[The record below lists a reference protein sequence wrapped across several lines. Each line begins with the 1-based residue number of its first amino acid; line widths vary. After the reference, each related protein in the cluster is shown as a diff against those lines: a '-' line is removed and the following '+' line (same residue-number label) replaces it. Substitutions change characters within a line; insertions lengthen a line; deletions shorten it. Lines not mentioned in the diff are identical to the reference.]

1 MKKYLVLY
9 YSNTGNSEFI
19 AKKISQELVCDSK
32 KIIPI
37 INNVFLLFLMS
48 ALKINIPVNIS
59 KKEIEN
65 YDEIIILGPIWGGLL
80 ISPLKTIIL
89 KCIKAEKNIHFAV
102 TCETKDENKNDKY
115 GYTNTLKY
123 VECIGGKLIKNT
135 DGFSTFS
142 VNSTNKSANQKI
154 LQKIKITEDNFIG
167 ELSSKVENFV
177 IKIKS
182 S

>member
-19 AKKISQELVCDSK
+19 AKKISQKLACEAK
-32 KIIPI
+32 KIIPLI
-37 INNVFLLFLMS
+37 DNVLVLFLMS

-65 YDEIIILGPIWGGLL
+65 YDDIIIIGPIWGGLL

-89 KCIKAEKNIHFAV
+89 KCIKASKNIHFAV

-115 GYTNTLKY
+115 GYANTLKY
-123 VECIGGKLIKNT
+123 VEYLGDKFIKNT

-142 VNSTNKSANQKI
+142 VNSINKSVNQKI
-154 LQKIKITEDNFIG
+154 LQKIKITEENFNG
-167 ELSSKVENFV
+167 ALSLRVEDFV

>member
-19 AKKISQELVCDSK
+19 AKKLSQQLECDLK
-32 KIIPI
+32 KIIPV

-48 ALKINIPVNIS
+48 ALKINIPVNVS

-65 YDEIIILGPIWGGLL
+65 YDEIVILGPIWGGLL
-80 ISPLKTIIL
+80 ISPLKTTVL
-89 KCIKAEKNIHFAV
+89 KCIKASKNIHFAV

-115 GYTNTLKY
+115 GYANTLKY
-123 VECIGGKLIKNT
+123 VECLGDKFIKNT

-142 VNSTNKSANQKI
+142 VNSINKSATQKI
-154 LQKIKITEDNFIG
+154 LEKIKITEDNFTG
-167 ELSSKVENFV
+167 DLSLRIENFAT
-177 IKIKS
+177 KIKS